1 MMCIP
6 HSVSCVCMAFFS
18 SCVFF
23 SSHQRLVLFLVSE
36 HSRFL
41 SVPEGVVVMR
51 GGASAWCW
59 LVLAGTAGTTRA
71 DALVPEFACPAGC
84 NSQGYC
90 HDGVCVCYPGWTG
103 PDCTTPAQC
112 PHQCNMQGAL
122 ATPQLEHSLR
132 AARTACDHSNAPGTT
147 RTPPNSRVQDTA
159 STRAACATRG
169 SLATTAPCVSARK
182 TAPAAGSA
190 IKASASATQTSRAR
204 LVRNTA
210 ARMTARRRIV

>member
-1 MMCIP
+1 
-6 HSVSCVCMAFFS
+6 
-18 SCVFF
+18 
-23 SSHQRLVLFLVSE
+23 
-36 HSRFL
+36 
-41 SVPEGVVVMR
+41 MR

-59 LVLAGTAGTTRA
+59 LVLAVTAGTTRA

-122 ATPQLEHSLR
+122 APPQLEHALR
-132 AARTACDHSNAPGTT
+132 AARTAYDHSNARGPT
-147 RTPPNSRVQDTA
+147 RTPPNSRAQDTA

-169 SLATTAPCVSARK
+169 SLAMTARCVSARK

-190 IKASASATQTSRAR
+190 IKASASATQTSRVR
-204 LVRNTA
+204 PVRNTA